1 MEIPQNNPGTSRAFT
16 PRYNAGAFHSYL
28 QQVTQPVRNEKDS
41 LGEFPVPDDAWY
53 GIQTAR
59 AVKNFP
65 ISGRGPDTDFIIAHT
80 RIKRAAASANQ
91 AAGWLD
97 PKLAAA
103 IVRAADEII
112 AGRYHEQFVVDRFQ
126 AGAGT
131 SHNMNTNEVI
141 ANLANVALGGKRGE
155 YRPVNPNDHVNMGQ
169 STNDTI
175 PAAIRLAA
183 LAKLPALLGAI
194 DRMAAAFEHIAK
206 QEAQTIKSGRTHLQ
220 DAVPTT
226 VGREFAAYGW
236 TLRRAAHRIE
246 SVRPLLWETG
256 LGGSAVG
263 TGLNTA
269 PGYAERVAQ
278 ELAALTGEAIRPA
291 ADITAQMQSMHDLV
305 QLSGAIRALALE
317 VTRISNDLRLL
328 ASGPRTGFAEI
339 LLPAVQPGSSIMPGK
354 VNPAMLEMLNQV
366 CYQVLG
372 QDHAVAMMAQAGQL
386 ELNVMMPA
394 LGSALF
400 DAMDWLTNAM
410 NAATERNLKG
420 LTVDRARCRDYT
432 HASVGLATLLNTAI
446 GYAAAAEVAKE
457 SQKTGK
463 PVRDIVAARGLL
475 SAEKFDALVEQAAI
489 EGNIPGMGGSAGG

>member
-1 MEIPQNNPGTSRAFT
+1 MTASVRMEQ
-16 PRYNAGAFHSYL
+16 
-28 QQVTQPVRNEKDS
+28 DS
-41 LGEFPVPDDAWY
+41 LGEFPVPADAWY

-65 ISGRGPDTDFIIAHT
+65 VSGRLPDRDFIIAHA
-80 RIKRAAASANQ
+80 RIKAAAARANL

-97 PKLAAA
+97 ARSAGAIEQAATA
-103 IVRAADEII
+103 IID
-112 AGRYHEQFVVDRFQ
+112 GKYHDQFVVDRFQ

-141 ANLANVALGGKRGE
+141 ANLANVALEGKKGE

-183 LAKLPALLGAI
+183 LAKLPRLLAAS
-194 DRMAAAFEHIAK
+194 DAMATTFEQIGER
-206 QEAQTIKSGRTHLQ
+206 EAHTVKSGRTHLQ

-226 VGREFAAYGW
+226 IGREFRAYGW
-236 TLRRAAHRIE
+236 TLRRCAAALEATH
-246 SVRPLLWETG
+246 PLLCETG

-263 TGLNTA
+263 TGLNTS
-269 PGYAERVAQ
+269 PGYAVRVAR
-278 ELAALTGEAIRPA
+278 ELAGLTGEPVRPA
-291 ADITAQMQSMHDLV
+291 ADLSAQMQSMSDLM
-305 QLSGAIRALALE
+305 QLSGAVRALALE
-317 VTRISNDLRLL
+317 LTRISNDLRLL

-339 LLPAVQPGSSIMPGK
+339 LLPPVQPGSSIMPGK
-354 VNPAMLEMLNQV
+354 VNPVMFEMLNQV
-366 CYQVLG
+366 CYQVIG
-372 QDHAVAMMAQAGQL
+372 QDTAVALMVQAGQL

-410 NAATERNLKG
+410 TAATDKNLRG
-420 LTVDRARCRDYT
+420 LTVDRARCRGYA

-457 SQKTGK
+457 SQRSGR
-463 PVRDIVAARGLL
+463 PVRDIVAERGLM
-475 SAEKFDALVEQAAI
+475 DADRFELLVEEAALR
-489 EGNIPGMGGSAGG
+489 GNIDKP